1 MPLIG
6 IQNGNE
12 PVKGKRILGKYG
24 FSNGK
29 ANLLLLLLP
38 HFSRGIE
45 NGLSVL
51 LFFSR
56 GKILLFAHMCLD
68 SLQKSQTKKR
78 RVA

>member
-24 FSNGK
+24 PGNGK

-38 HFSRGIE
+38 HFSRG
-45 NGLSVL
+45 VL
-51 LFFSR
+51 N
-56 GKILLFAHMCLD
+56 MD
-68 SLQKSQTKKR
+68 
-78 RVA
+78 